1 MLFPSNVITA
11 DTIKQKRAA
20 RYPFH
25 RGGLCHDM
33 QRKMASNA
41 FACNGNKVS
50 DRILG
55 NPYNRSLFSRK
66 NVLAIAVCCS
76 DNYCS
81 DL

>member
-11 DTIKQKRAA
+11 DTIKKRAA

-25 RGGLCHDM
+25 RGGLCYEI

-41 FACNGNKVS
+41 FACNGNKLS

-66 NVLAIAVCCS
+66 NVLAIA
-76 DNYCS
+76 
-81 DL
+81 L

>member
-11 DTIKQKRAA
+11 DTIKQKLAT

-25 RGGLCHDM
+25 RGGLCHEM

-41 FACNGNKVS
+41 FACNGNKLS

-55 NPYNRSLFSRK
+55 NPYIRSLFLKR
-66 NVLAIAVCCS
+66 NVLAIALCCS